1 MAAFGDDLESDVN
14 RFHEDLSLFE
24 VPSPQSYWREVTAMR
39 SDTSASDDFRQK
51 QNVYMSSMQQQRS
64 QVQTVRYSPKNT
76 YAGTVQTSEHRA
88 AFSSSSL
95 SVREAKPPIPSGW
108 SGLGTG
114 GTVVTNNA
122 TSWQGKAT
130 GVPHHPHVINPGE
143 SRGVVIPAILALD
156 PAWAA
161 AGIQKTLAP
170 ELASLTPSPPPY
182 DQRFGSPRS
191 SVASPR
197 SSIVSLESKHSSP
210 RASLTGVLLDKFP
223 SPRSSLA
230 GGPQDR
236 VALQRAL
243 AGLEQDL
250 YSNVS
255 NMPPSFT
262 SLGPRSVPLL
272 SDNRF
277 NEPAPP
283 HIYTDP
289 RMRTLPPQPPASMQS
304 GHSSSSPTQN
314 GVHSFSNSTPGGL
327 SNGEPSPPVIPARV
341 PLHPVSQSDA
351 EKKLAALTQQLERD
365 MRLVSPGPHKA
376 SPETPPEPPP
386 PYHGPHELEMTSSLQ
401 SQPVQTG
408 PPLTRAHTQG
418 KTPVR
423 LIAPVQG
430 VQVQSTPSQSSSG
443 GKGLSWQITPP
454 RGVGPSE
461 AEKKLAALTQQLE
474 DELDQVPQGEYFGQC
489 YTCGEKVTGASEA
502 CQAMGNLY
510 HTRCFTC
517 CSCGRTLRGK
527 AFYNVHGKVY
537 CEEDYLYSG
546 FQQTAEKCVM
556 CGHLIM
562 EMILQAMGKSYHPG
576 CFRCCICNECLDGVP
591 FTIDVDNKIYC
602 VSDYHRVY
610 APKCAA
616 CGQAI
621 TPVDGTEETVRVVS
635 MDKDY
640 HVDCY
645 HCEDC
650 GLQLTDEPD
659 KRCYPLGERL
669 LCHTCHIKCLSSQ
682 YPDQTFFVDPTT
694 RNIQNTARD
703 PRHSLSLPASCPSS
717 YTAVSMQNFGA
728 PPLMLSGSGAGAGSG
743 SSSGSTGGGMGFGPG
758 FYPHSGLHYGNGT
771 SVLPNGGSLPPSPLS
786 PQHVSSSRDN
796 SSTSNYRS
804 APIPPQPST
813 LPPPRPTS
821 AKPTTYTITDL

>member
-1 MAAFGDDLESDVN
+1 
-14 RFHEDLSLFE
+14 
-24 VPSPQSYWREVTAMR
+24 MR

-88 AFSSSSL
+88 AFSSSSV

-143 SRGVVIPAILALD
+143 NRGVVIPGSLYPSPRTGSMVQSQTVQQSHQQTIYANL
-156 PAWAA
+156 PG
-161 AGIQKTLAP
+161 AGMNTGSSYSSPRSSLGSGGDSKNSSPRT
-170 ELASLTPSPPPY
+170 SLTNPPPPPPY

-474 DELDQVPQGEYFGQC
+474 DELDQVPQGEYFGKFQSKHSFCQC
-489 YTCGEKVTGASEA
+489 SGKACILKYLVEKHLQYYIFVVASF
-502 CQAMGNLY
+502 QTSDPFDQYMYIIYLL
-510 HTRCFTC
+510 RKQC
-517 CSCGRTLRGK
+517 CSIHSH
-527 AFYNVHGKVY
+527 AVY
-537 CEEDYLYSG
+537 
-546 FQQTAEKCVM
+546 
-556 CGHLIM
+556 
-562 EMILQAMGKSYHPG
+562 
-576 CFRCCICNECLDGVP
+576 
-591 FTIDVDNKIYC
+591 
-602 VSDYHRVY
+602 
-610 APKCAA
+610 
-616 CGQAI
+616 
-621 TPVDGTEETVRVVS
+621 
-635 MDKDY
+635 
-640 HVDCY
+640 
-645 HCEDC
+645 
-650 GLQLTDEPD
+650 
-659 KRCYPLGERL
+659 
-669 LCHTCHIKCLSSQ
+669 
-682 YPDQTFFVDPTT
+682 
-694 RNIQNTARD
+694 
-703 PRHSLSLPASCPSS
+703 
-717 YTAVSMQNFGA
+717 
-728 PPLMLSGSGAGAGSG
+728 
-743 SSSGSTGGGMGFGPG
+743 
-758 FYPHSGLHYGNGT
+758 
-771 SVLPNGGSLPPSPLS
+771 
-786 PQHVSSSRDN
+786 
-796 SSTSNYRS
+796 
-804 APIPPQPST
+804 
-813 LPPPRPTS
+813 
-821 AKPTTYTITDL
+821 